1 MKKIID
7 KIKKWG
13 NNNPKKVFY
22 YGFILIVISL
32 IFSAIQYFYFPPKP
46 MTSMIPKLNEKSNE
60 VIDKMEKVENKKSE
74 IISQMKE
81 LKIKRDEYRLTKEDS
96 VQAEYLMFKLKELE
110 NERTP

>member
-13 NNNPKKVFY
+13 NNNPKKVFK
-22 YGFILIVISL
+22 YGFILIIISL
-32 IFSAIQYFYFPPKP
+32 ILSTIQYFYFPPKP
-46 MTSMIPKLNEKSNE
+46 MVSMIPRLNEKSNE
-60 VIDKMEKVENKKSE
+60 VIDEMEKRESKKAE